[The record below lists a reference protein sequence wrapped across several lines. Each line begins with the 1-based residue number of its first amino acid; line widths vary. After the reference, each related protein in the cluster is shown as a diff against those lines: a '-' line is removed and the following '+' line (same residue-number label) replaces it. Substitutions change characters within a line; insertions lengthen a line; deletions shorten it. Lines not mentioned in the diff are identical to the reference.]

1 MSERRPAA
9 TAAADRLPVLKTH
22 KVYVGGKFPR
32 SESGRFDR
40 ALAPDGTP
48 IANICRCSRKDV
60 RDAVTAARAAQAG
73 WAGRTAYNRGQIL
86 YRIAEMLEGRNAQFE
101 TLLAAG
107 GAAPDEAAIEVQ
119 AAVDRLVHYAG
130 WTDKF
135 QQVFSSV
142 NPVATSH
149 FNFSILEAMGVIGV
163 LAPESPLLGLTS
175 AVAPAIAGGNTIVVL
190 VTGNQPLPATTFG
203 EVLNSSDVPGGVVN
217 ILTGRRDEML
227 APLAAHRDV
236 DGLLLCSPDPDVARS
251 AEIEAVHNLKRVA
264 VRPHEDW
271 TDVQSPYE
279 ITDLQ
284 EVKTTWHPIGS

>member
-1 MSERRPAA
+1 
-9 TAAADRLPVLKTH
+9 
-22 KVYVGGKFPR
+22 
-32 SESGRFDR
+32 
-40 ALAPDGTP
+40 
-48 IANICRCSRKDV
+48 
-60 RDAVTAARAAQAG
+60 
-73 WAGRTAYNRGQIL
+73 
-86 YRIAEMLEGRNAQFE
+86 MLEGRSGQFE
-101 TLLAAG
+101 ALLAVG
-107 GAAPDEAAIEVQ
+107 GTAPDEAAAEVQ
-119 AAVDRLVHYAG
+119 AATDRLLHYAG

-149 FNFSILEAMGVIGV
+149 FNFSILEPMGVVGV
-163 LAPESPLLGLTS
+163 LAPESPLLGLVS
-175 AVAPAIAGGNTIVVL
+175 SIAPAIAGGNTTVVL
-190 VTGNQPLPATTFG
+190 VTGSQPLPATTFG

-217 ILTGRRDEML
+217 ILTGRQDEML

-236 DGLLLCSPDPDVARS
+236 DALLLCSPDPDVARS

-271 TDVQSPYE
+271 TDIQSPYE

>member
-1 MSERRPAA
+1 VSEQRPPVAA
-9 TAAADRLPVLKTH
+9 ERLPVLKTH
-22 KVYVGGKFPR
+22 KVYVGGRFPR

-73 WAGRTAYNRGQIL
+73 WAARAAYNRGQIL
-86 YRIAEMLEGRNAQFE
+86 YRIAEMLEGRSGQFE
-101 TLLAAG
+101 ALLAAG
-107 GAAPDEAAIEVQ
+107 GAAPGEAAAEVQ
-119 AAVDRLVHYAG
+119 AATDRLVHYAG

-135 QQVFSSV
+135 QQVFSAV

-149 FNFSILEAMGVIGV
+149 FNFSILEPMGVVGV
-163 LAPESPLLGLTS
+163 LAPESPLLGLIS
-175 AVAPAIAGGNTIVVL
+175 AIAPAIAGGNTTVVL
-190 VTGNQPLPATTFG
+190 VTGSQPLPAVTFG

-217 ILTGRRDEML
+217 LLTGRRDEML
-227 APLAAHRDV
+227 APLAGHRDV
-236 DGLLLCSPDPDVARS
+236 DALLLCTADREVAEA

>member
-1 MSERRPAA
+1 MNDSRPATA
-9 TAAADRLPVLKTH
+9 TDRLPVLKTH

-40 ALAPDGTP
+40 AFAPDGRP

-60 RDAVTAARAAQAG
+60 RDAVTAARQAQAG
-73 WAGRTAYNRGQIL
+73 WAARTAYNRGQIL
-86 YRIAEMLEGRNAQFE
+86 YRIAEMLEGRSAQFE
-101 TLLAAG
+101 ALLAAG
-107 GAAPDEAAIEVQ
+107 GASPEAAAAEVQ

-135 QQVFSSV
+135 QQIFSSV
-142 NPVATSH
+142 NPVATKH
-149 FNFSILEAMGVIGV
+149 FNFSILEPMGVVGV
-163 LAPESPLLGLTS
+163 LAPESPLLGLVS
-175 AVAPAIAGGNTIVVL
+175 ATAPAIAGGNTTVVL
-190 VTGNQPLPATTFG
+190 VTGSQPLPAVTFA

-217 ILTGRRDEML
+217 ILTGHSSEML

-236 DGLLLCSPDPDVARS
+236 DGLLLCTSDPEIGKA
-251 AEIEAVHNLKRVA
+251 AEIEAVHNLKRVLH
-264 VRPHEDW
+264 RRHEDW
-271 TDVQSPYE
+271 TQVQSPYE

>member
-1 MSERRPAA
+1 MSEQRPAA
-9 TAAADRLPVLKTH
+9 ATDRLPVLKTH

-40 ALAPDGTP
+40 ALAADGTP

-73 WAGRTAYNRGQIL
+73 WAARTAYNRGQVL
-86 YRIAEMLEGRNAQFE
+86 YRIAEMLEGRSAQFE
-101 TLLAAG
+101 ALLAAG
-107 GAAPDEAAIEVQ
+107 GATPDEAAAEVQ
-119 AAVDRLVHYAG
+119 AATDRLVHYAG
-130 WTDKF
+130 WTDKV
-135 QQVFSSV
+135 QQVFSAV

-149 FNFSILEAMGVIGV
+149 FNFSILEPMGVVGV
-163 LAPESPLLGLTS
+163 LAPESPLLGLVS
-175 AVAPAIAGGNTIVVL
+175 ATAPAIAGGNTTVVL
-190 VTGNQPLPATTFG
+190 VTGSQPLPATTFG

-236 DGLLLCSPDPDVARS
+236 DALLLCTADPEVS
-251 AEIEAVHNLKRVA
+251 KSSEIEAVHNLKRVLH
-264 VRPHEDW
+264 RRHDDW
-271 TDVQSPYE
+271 AEVQSPYE

>member
-1 MSERRPAA
+1 MSEQRPAA
-9 TAAADRLPVLKTH
+9 ATDRLPVLKTH

-73 WAGRTAYNRGQIL
+73 WAARTAYNRGQVL
-86 YRIAEMLEGRNAQFE
+86 YRIAEMLEGRSAQFE
-101 TLLAAG
+101 ALLAVG
-107 GAAPDEAAIEVQ
+107 GATPDEAAAEVQ
-119 AAVDRLVHYAG
+119 AATDRLVHYAG
-130 WTDKF
+130 WTDKV
-135 QQVFSSV
+135 QQVFSAV

-149 FNFSILEAMGVIGV
+149 FNFSILEPMGVVGV
-163 LAPESPLLGLTS
+163 LAPESPLLGLVS
-175 AVAPAIAGGNTIVVL
+175 SIAPAIAGGNTTVVL
-190 VTGNQPLPATTFG
+190 VTGSQPLPATTFG
-203 EVLNSSDVPGGVVN
+203 EVLNSSDVPGGVIN
-217 ILTGRRDEML
+217 LLTGRRDEML

-236 DGLLLCSPDPDVARS
+236 DALLLCTADPEVAKA
-251 AEIEAVHNLKRVA
+251 AEIEAVHNLKRVLH
-264 VRPHEDW
+264 RRHDDW
-271 TDVQSPYE
+271 AGIQNPYE

>member
-1 MSERRPAA
+1 MSERRPVAA
-9 TAAADRLPVLKTH
+9 TGRLPVLKTH

-40 ALAPDGTP
+40 ALTPDGTP

-73 WAGRTAYNRGQIL
+73 WAARTAYNRGQIL
-86 YRIAEMLEGRNAQFE
+86 YRIAEMLEGRSGQFE
-101 TLLAAG
+101 ALLAAG
-107 GAAPDEAAIEVQ
+107 GAPPDEAAAEVQ
-119 AAVDRLVHYAG
+119 AATDRLLHYAG

-149 FNFSILEAMGVIGV
+149 FNFSILEPMGVVGV
-163 LAPESPLLGLTS
+163 LAPQSPLLGLVS
-175 AVAPAIAGGNTIVVL
+175 SIAPAIAGGNTTVVL
-190 VTGNQPLPATTFG
+190 VTGSQPLPATTFG

-236 DGLLLCSPDPDVARS
+236 DAVLLCSPDPDVARS

-264 VRPHEDW
+264 VRAHEDW
-271 TDVQSPYE
+271 ADVQSPYE

>member
-1 MSERRPAA
+1 MSEQRPAA
-9 TAAADRLPVLKTH
+9 ATDRLPVLKTH

-60 RDAVTAARAAQAG
+60 RDAVTAARAAQVG
-73 WAGRTAYNRGQIL
+73 WASRTAYNRGQIL
-86 YRIAEMLEGRNAQFE
+86 YRIAEMLEGRSAQFE
-101 TLLAAG
+101 ALLAAG
-107 GAAPDEAAIEVQ
+107 GATPDEAAAEVQ
-119 AAVDRLVHYAG
+119 AATDRLVHYAG
-130 WTDKF
+130 WTDKV
-135 QQVFSSV
+135 QQVFSAV

-149 FNFSILEAMGVIGV
+149 FNFSILEPMGVVGV
-163 LAPESPLLGLTS
+163 LAPESPLLGLVS
-175 AVAPAIAGGNTIVVL
+175 ATTPAIAGGNTTVVL
-190 VTGNQPLPATTFG
+190 VTGSQPLPATTFG
-203 EVLNSSDVPGGVVN
+203 EVLNSSDVPGGVFN

-236 DGLLLCSPDPDVARS
+236 DALLLCTADPEVAKS

-264 VRPHEDW
+264 VRTQEDW
-271 TDVQSPYE
+271 ADMQSPYE

>member
-1 MSERRPAA
+1 MSEQRPAA
-9 TAAADRLPVLKTH
+9 TAATDRLPVLKTH

-73 WAGRTAYNRGQIL
+73 WAARTAYNRGQIL
-86 YRIAEMLEGRNAQFE
+86 YRIAEMLEGRSGQFE
-101 TLLAAG
+101 ALLAAG
-107 GAAPDEAAIEVQ
+107 GAAPDEAAAEVQ
-119 AAVDRLVHYAG
+119 AAVDRLLHYAG

-149 FNFSILEAMGVIGV
+149 FNFSILEPMGVVGV
-163 LAPESPLLGLTS
+163 LAPESPLLGLVS
-175 AVAPAIAGGNTIVVL
+175 AVAPAIAGGNTTVVL
-190 VTGNQPLPATTFG
+190 VTGSQPLPATTFG

-236 DGLLLCSPDPDVARS
+236 DALLVCSPDAEIARS
-251 AEIEAVHNLKRVA
+251 AEAEAVHNLKRVA

-271 TDVQSPYE
+271 AEVQSPYE

>member
-1 MSERRPAA
+1 MSEQRPAA
-9 TAAADRLPVLKTH
+9 AAAAGRLPVLKTH

-101 TLLAAG
+101 ALLAAG
-107 GAAPDEAAIEVQ
+107 GTTPDEAAAEVQ

-149 FNFSILEAMGVIGV
+149 FNFSILEPMGVIGV

-175 AVAPAIAGGNTIVVL
+175 AVAPAIAGGNTTVVL
-190 VTGNQPLPATTFG
+190 VTGSQPLPATTFG

-236 DGLLLCSPDPDVARS
+236 DALLLCSPDPDVARS

>member
-1 MSERRPAA
+1 MSDSRPA
-9 TAAADRLPVLKTH
+9 TTTDRLPVLKTH

-40 ALAPDGTP
+40 ALAPDGRP
-48 IANICRCSRKDV
+48 MANICRCSRKDV
-60 RDAVTAARAAQAG
+60 RDAVTAARQAQAG
-73 WAGRTAYNRGQIL
+73 WAARSAYNRGQIL
-86 YRIAEMLEGRNAQFE
+86 YRIAEMLEGRSAQFE
-101 TLLAAG
+101 ALLASG
-107 GAAPDEAAIEVQ
+107 GTSPEGAAAEVQ

-135 QQVFSSV
+135 QQIFSSV
-142 NPVATSH
+142 NPVATKH
-149 FNFSILEAMGVIGV
+149 FNFSILEPMGVVGV
-163 LAPESPLLGLTS
+163 LAPESPLLGLVSST
-175 AVAPAIAGGNTIVVL
+175 APAIAGGNTTVVL
-190 VTGNQPLPATTFG
+190 VTGSQPLPAVTFG

-236 DGLLLCSPDPDVARS
+236 DALVLCSPDHDIGKA
-251 AEIEAVHNLKRVA
+251 AEIEAVHNLKHVLHR
-264 VRPHEDW
+264 RHEDW
-271 TDVQSPYE
+271 ADIQSPYE

>member
-1 MSERRPAA
+1 MNDSRPA
-9 TAAADRLPVLKTH
+9 TTTDRLPVLKTH
-22 KVYVGGKFPR
+22 KVYIGGKFPR

-40 ALAPDGTP
+40 ALAPDGRP

-60 RDAVTAARAAQAG
+60 RDAVTAARQAQAG
-73 WAGRTAYNRGQIL
+73 WAARSAYNRGQIL
-86 YRIAEMLEGRNAQFE
+86 YRIAEMLEGRSAQFE
-101 TLLAAG
+101 ALLTAG
-107 GAAPDEAAIEVQ
+107 GATPESAAAEVQ

-135 QQVFSSV
+135 QQIFSSV
-142 NPVATSH
+142 NPVATKH
-149 FNFSILEAMGVIGV
+149 FNFSILEPMGVVGV
-163 LAPESPLLGLTS
+163 LAPASPLLGLVS
-175 AVAPAIAGGNTIVVL
+175 ATAPAIAGGNTTVVL
-190 VTGNQPLPATTFG
+190 VTGSQPLPAVTFA

-236 DGLLLCSPDPDVARS
+236 DGLLLCTSDPEIGKA
-251 AEIEAVHNLKRVA
+251 AEIEAVHNLKRVLH
-264 VRPHEDW
+264 RRHEDW
-271 TDVQSPYE
+271 TEIQSPYE

>member
-1 MSERRPAA
+1 MSEQRPTAA
-9 TAAADRLPVLKTH
+9 TGRLPVLKTH

-40 ALAPDGTP
+40 ARAPDGTP

-73 WAGRTAYNRGQIL
+73 WAARTAYNRGQIL
-86 YRIAEMLEGRNAQFE
+86 YRIAEMLEGRSGQFE
-101 TLLAAG
+101 ALLAAG
-107 GAAPDEAAIEVQ
+107 GATPDEAATEVQ
-119 AAVDRLVHYAG
+119 AATDRLLHYAG

-149 FNFSILEAMGVIGV
+149 FNFSILEPMGVVGV
-163 LAPESPLLGLTS
+163 LAPESPLLGLVS
-175 AVAPAIAGGNTIVVL
+175 SIAPAIAGGNTTVVL
-190 VTGNQPLPATTFG
+190 TAGSQPLPATTFG

-236 DGLLLCSPDPDVARS
+236 DALLLCSPDPDIARS

-271 TDVQSPYE
+271 ADVQSPYE

>member
-1 MSERRPAA
+1 MSEQRPAA
-9 TAAADRLPVLKTH
+9 ATDRLPVLKTH

-73 WAGRTAYNRGQIL
+73 WASRTAYNRGQIL
-86 YRIAEMLEGRNAQFE
+86 YRIAEMLEGRSAQFE
-101 TLLAAG
+101 ALLAVG
-107 GAAPDEAAIEVQ
+107 GATPDEAAAEVQ
-119 AAVDRLVHYAG
+119 AATDRLVHYAG
-130 WTDKF
+130 WTDKYS
-135 QQVFSSV
+135 QVFSTV

-149 FNFSILEAMGVIGV
+149 FNFSVLEPMGVVGV
-163 LAPESPLLGLTS
+163 LAPESPLLGLVS
-175 AVAPAIAGGNTIVVL
+175 ATAPAIAGGNTTVVL
-190 VTGNQPLPATTFG
+190 VTGSQPLPAVTFG

-236 DGLLLCSPDPDVARS
+236 DALLLCTADPEVSKS
-251 AEIEAVHNLKRVA
+251 AEIEAVHNLKRVLH
-264 VRPHEDW
+264 RRHDDW
-271 TDVQSPYE
+271 AGIQSPYE

>member
-1 MSERRPAA
+1 MSERRSA
-9 TAAADRLPVLKTH
+9 AAADRLPVLKTH

-60 RDAVTAARAAQAG
+60 RDAVTAARSAQAG
-73 WAGRTAYNRGQIL
+73 WAARTAYNRGQIL
-86 YRIAEMLEGRNAQFE
+86 YRIAEMLEGRSGQFE
-101 TLLAAG
+101 ALLAAG
-107 GAAPDEAAIEVQ
+107 GTAPDEAAAEVQ
-119 AAVDRLVHYAG
+119 AATDRLLHYAG

-135 QQVFSSV
+135 QQVFSCV

-149 FNFSILEAMGVIGV
+149 FNFSILEPMGVVGV
-163 LAPESPLLGLTS
+163 LAPESPLLGLVS
-175 AVAPAIAGGNTIVVL
+175 SVAPAIAGGNATVVL
-190 VTGNQPLPATTFG
+190 VTGGQPLPATTFG
-203 EVLNSSDVPGGVVN
+203 EVLNSSDVPGGAIN

-236 DGLLLCSPDPDVARS
+236 DALLLCSPDPDVARS
-251 AEIEAVHNLKRVA
+251 AEIEAVHNLKRVV

-271 TDVQSPYE
+271 TDIQSPYE

-284 EVKTTWHPIGS
+284 EVKTTWHPIGN

>member
-1 MSERRPAA
+1 MSEQRPPVAA
-9 TAAADRLPVLKTH
+9 ERLPVLKTH

-73 WAGRTAYNRGQIL
+73 WAARSAYNRGQIL
-86 YRIAEMLEGRNAQFE
+86 YRIAEMLEGRSGQFE
-101 TLLAAG
+101 ALLAAG
-107 GAAPDEAAIEVQ
+107 GAAPDEAAAEVQ
-119 AAVDRLVHYAG
+119 AATDRLVHYAG
-130 WTDKF
+130 WTDKYS
-135 QQVFSSV
+135 QVFSSV

-149 FNFSILEAMGVIGV
+149 FNFSILEPMGVIGV
-163 LAPESPLLGLTS
+163 LAPQSPLLGLVS
-175 AVAPAIAGGNTIVVL
+175 AIAPAVAGGNTTVVL
-190 VTGNQPLPATTFG
+190 ATGSQPLPAVTFG

-236 DGLLLCSPDPDVARS
+236 DALLLCSPDPEVARS

-264 VRPHEDW
+264 VRPHEEW
-271 TDVQSPYE
+271 ADVQSPYE

>member
-1 MSERRPAA
+1 MSESRP
-9 TAAADRLPVLKTH
+9 AAADRLPVLKTH

-48 IANICRCSRKDV
+48 IANVCRCSRKDV

-73 WAGRTAYNRGQIL
+73 WAARTAYNRGQIL
-86 YRIAEMLEGRNAQFE
+86 YRIAEMLEGRSGQFE
-101 TLLAAG
+101 ALLAVG
-107 GAAPDEAAIEVQ
+107 GATPEDAAAEVQ
-119 AAVDRLVHYAG
+119 AATDRLLHYAG

-135 QQVFSSV
+135 QQVFSAV

-149 FNFSILEAMGVIGV
+149 FNFSILEPMGVVGV
-163 LAPESPLLGLTS
+163 LAPESPLLGLVS
-175 AVAPAIAGGNTIVVL
+175 AIAPPIAGGNTTVVL
-190 VTGNQPLPATTFG
+190 VTGSQPLPATTFG

-236 DGLLLCSPDPDVARS
+236 DALLLCSSDREIVKA
-251 AEIEAVHNLKRVA
+251 AETEAVHNLKRVA
-264 VRPHEDW
+264 VRRHEDW
-271 TDVQSPYE
+271 TNVQSPYE

>member
-1 MSERRPAA
+1 MSDSRPATA
-9 TAAADRLPVLKTH
+9 TDRLPVLKTH

-40 ALAPDGTP
+40 ALGVDGQP

-60 RDAVTAARAAQAG
+60 RDAVTAARQAQAG
-73 WAGRTAYNRGQIL
+73 WAARTAYNRGQIL
-86 YRIAEMLEGRNAQFE
+86 YRIAEMLEGRSAQFE
-101 TLLAAG
+101 ALLAAG
-107 GAAPDEAAIEVQ
+107 GASPEAAAAEVQ

-135 QQVFSSV
+135 QQIFSSV
-142 NPVATSH
+142 NPVATKH
-149 FNFSILEAMGVIGV
+149 FNFSILEPMGVVGV
-163 LAPESPLLGLTS
+163 LAPDSPLLGLVS
-175 AVAPAIAGGNTIVVL
+175 ATAPAIAGGNTTVVL
-190 VTGNQPLPATTFG
+190 VTGSQPLPAVTFA

-217 ILTGRRDEML
+217 ILTGRHDEML
-227 APLAAHRDV
+227 TPLAAHRDV
-236 DGLLLCSPDPDVARS
+236 DALLLCTSDPEIGKA
-251 AEIEAVHNLKRVA
+251 AEIESVHNLKRVA

-271 TDVQSPYE
+271 TEIQSPYE

>member
-1 MSERRPAA
+1 MSGQQPP
-9 TAAADRLPVLKTH
+9 AAADRLPVLKTH

-73 WAGRTAYNRGQIL
+73 WAARTAYNRGQIL
-86 YRIAEMLEGRNAQFE
+86 YRIAEMLEGRSGQFE
-101 TLLAAG
+101 ALLAAG
-107 GAAPDEAAIEVQ
+107 GTAADEAAAEVQ
-119 AAVDRLVHYAG
+119 AATDRLLHYAG

-149 FNFSILEAMGVIGV
+149 FNFSILEPMGVVGV
-163 LAPESPLLGLTS
+163 LAPESPLLGLVS
-175 AVAPAIAGGNTIVVL
+175 SIAPAIAGGNTTVVL
-190 VTGNQPLPATTFG
+190 VTGRQPLPATTFG

-236 DGLLLCSPDPDVARS
+236 DALLLCSPDPDVRRS
-251 AEIEAVHNLKRVA
+251 AEIKAVHNLKRVT

>member
-1 MSERRPAA
+1 MSERRSA
-9 TAAADRLPVLKTH
+9 AAADRLPVLKTH

-40 ALAPDGTP
+40 ALTPDGTP

-73 WAGRTAYNRGQIL
+73 WAARTAYNRGQIL
-86 YRIAEMLEGRNAQFE
+86 YRIAEMLEGRSGQFE
-101 TLLAAG
+101 ALLAAG
-107 GAAPDEAAIEVQ
+107 GTAPDETAAEVQ
-119 AAVDRLVHYAG
+119 AATDRLLHYAG

-149 FNFSILEAMGVIGV
+149 FNFSILEPMGVVGV
-163 LAPESPLLGLTS
+163 LAPESPLLGLVS
-175 AVAPAIAGGNTIVVL
+175 SIAPAIAGGNTTVVL
-190 VTGNQPLPATTFG
+190 VTGSQPLPATTFG

-217 ILTGRRDEML
+217 MLTGRRDEML

-236 DGLLLCSPDPDVARS
+236 DALLLCSPDPDVARS

-271 TDVQSPYE
+271 TDIQSPYE

>member
-1 MSERRPAA
+1 MSDRRPA
-9 TAAADRLPVLKTH
+9 AAADRLPVLKTH

-40 ALAPDGTP
+40 ALAADGTP
-48 IANICRCSRKDV
+48 IASICRCSRKDV

-73 WAGRTAYNRGQIL
+73 WAARTAYNRGQIL
-86 YRIAEMLEGRNAQFE
+86 YRIAEMLEGRSAQFE
-101 TLLAAG
+101 ALLAAG
-107 GAAPDEAAIEVQ
+107 GATPDEAAAEVQ
-119 AAVDRLVHYAG
+119 AATDRLVHYAG

-135 QQVFSSV
+135 QQVFSAV
-142 NPVATSH
+142 NPVASSH
-149 FNFSILEAMGVIGV
+149 FNFSILEPVGVVGV
-163 LAPESPLLGLTS
+163 LAPESPLLGLVS
-175 AVAPAIAGGNTIVVL
+175 SIAPAIAGGNTTVVL
-190 VTGNQPLPATTFG
+190 VTGSQPLPAVTLG

-236 DGLLLCSPDPDVARS
+236 DALLLCTADRHVVED
-251 AEIEAVHNLKRVA
+251 AEIEAVHNLKRVLH
-264 VRPHEDW
+264 RGHDDW
-271 TDVQSPYE
+271 AEIQSPYE

>member
-1 MSERRPAA
+1 MSERRPA
-9 TAAADRLPVLKTH
+9 AAADRLPVLKTH

-101 TLLAAG
+101 ALLAAG
-107 GAAPDEAAIEVQ
+107 GATPDEAAAEVQ
-119 AAVDRLVHYAG
+119 AAVDRLLHYAG

-135 QQVFSSV
+135 QQVFSAV

-149 FNFSILEAMGVIGV
+149 FNFSILEPMGVIGV
-163 LAPESPLLGLTS
+163 LAPESPLLGLVS
-175 AVAPAIAGGNTIVVL
+175 AVAPAIAGGNTTVVL
-190 VTGNQPLPATTFG
+190 VTGSQPLPAVTFG

-236 DGLLLCSPDPDVARS
+236 DGLLLCSPDPEVARS

-264 VRPHEDW
+264 ARPHEEW
-271 TDVQSPYE
+271 ADVQSPYE

>member
-1 MSERRPAA
+1 MSESRPAA
-9 TAAADRLPVLKTH
+9 TTGRLPVLKTH
-22 KVYVGGKFPR
+22 KVYVGGRFPR

-48 IANICRCSRKDV
+48 IANVCRCSRKDV

-73 WAGRTAYNRGQIL
+73 WAARTAYNRGQIL
-86 YRIAEMLEGRNAQFE
+86 YRIAEMLEGRSGQFE
-101 TLLAAG
+101 ALLAAG
-107 GAAPDEAAIEVQ
+107 GAAPDEAAAEVQ
-119 AAVDRLVHYAG
+119 AAVDRLLHYAG

-135 QQVFSSV
+135 QQVFSAV

-149 FNFSILEAMGVIGV
+149 FNFSILEPMGVVGV
-163 LAPESPLLGLTS
+163 LAPESPLLGLVS
-175 AVAPAIAGGNTIVVL
+175 ATAPAIAGGNTAVVL
-190 VTGNQPLPATTFG
+190 VTGGQPLPAVTFA

-217 ILTGRRDEML
+217 MLTGRRDEML

-236 DGLLLCSPDPDVARS
+236 DALLLCTADREVAKS

-271 TDVQSPYE
+271 TDIQNPYE

-284 EVKTTWHPIGS
+284 EVKTTWHPIGN